1 MKWLKGF
8 FNVFI
13 IAFIIFEGHKFLK
26 EIRLGETIY
35 LLRRTGPAY
44 WLLFVGL
51 GCLAILA
58 ITLYDLV
65 WFYFNKREIKGRT
78 IIKTAWIAS
87 AINNVMGMGGL
98 TGAFIRTVLYKK
110 ANISDNDILKINV
123 LLVPSSITG
132 LSILMWY
139 NLRSVIFN
147 SETLA
152 IKEHP
157 VILLVLIIF
166 CLYILLYLLSEFIP
180 FPSIKEQLTKW
191 GFIGSFKLKI
201 SLVAAS
207 TVEWSAAALFLWA
220 IADHI
225 RPGIHINGVIFFF
238 AVSAAV
244 GLLSFIPAG
253 FGSFDLM
260 MIFGLQAVGLRGAE
274 AAGALILFRVFYYF
288 IPLIIASL
296 LAVADAIPSGNAF
309 PMLKELSPFWEK
321 IGRRNG
327 VNEYQ
332 FDILKDFT
340 IVALWLLMIAAASI
354 MIISTLTPEIPAR
367 IHFLLAFFSVPFLRF
382 SNGATL
388 LSGLILFVLSDAIK
402 LRVKRAYYI
411 SMGVLFAGG
420 IFNLLKGFNFE
431 ELTVFIAVI
440 LVLRYSKDK
449 FYRVS
454 IPRSW
459 GRLFKQTVISQL
471 IVALYMLSGQSTPF
485 FFYHLHRGAGLL
497 YQTPDDY
504 FNNGVVLS
512 ITIQILIVIWFF
524 VQNQKAPWSRQT
536 RSEIFSTLD
545 HFICCYE
552 GNALTHLIYSGDKY
566 LHTTVD
572 GRALIAFRPYKDKLI
587 VLGDPIGD
595 LENFTDYLE
604 EFRRYADLYGYL
616 PVFYQACQENLTKY
630 HEIGY
635 TFFKLGEEAYVDL
648 NEFSLDDKKYKAF
661 RNTRNRMVREGVQ
674 FAISEPAHSE
684 EILDELEKLSQ
695 EWLGRRREKGFSLG
709 RFNRRYLNR
718 SQIALLKDAGGK
730 ITAFASIMP
739 FYDGKTL
746 SVDLMRFSKDSPSGS
761 MDYLF
766 MNLLQWGKDKGFASF
781 NLGMAP
787 LSNVGESQYAL
798 KEEKAARQLFNYGG
812 AFYHFKGL
820 RKYKEKF
827 DPEWYPRYLAYPKQ
841 LRITPLLIDISIMVS
856 RSYKIHIKE

>member
-1 MKWLKGF
+1 MKWMKGF
-8 FNVFI
+8 FNVLI
-13 IAFIIFEGHKFLK
+13 IAIIIFEGHKFIR

-35 LLRRTGPAY
+35 LLRRTGLSY
-44 WLLFVGL
+44 WLLFAGL
-51 GCLAILA
+51 GCLGILA
-58 ITLYDLV
+58 ITSYDLV
-65 WFYFNKREIKGRT
+65 WFHFNKREIKSRT
-78 IIKTAWIAS
+78 IVKTAWIAS

-98 TGAFIRTVLYKK
+98 TGAFIRTVFYKK
-110 ANISDNDILKINV
+110 ANIEDIDILKINV

-139 NLRSVIFN
+139 NLRGVILHA
-147 SETLA
+147 ETLA

-157 VILLVLIIF
+157 VILLVLVIF

-180 FPSIKEQLTKW
+180 FPFIKEQLTKW

-225 RPGIHINGVIFFF
+225 KPGISINGVIFFF

-260 MIFGLQAVGLRGAE
+260 MIFGLQAAGLRGAE

-296 LAVADAIPSGNAF
+296 LAVVDAIPNGNGF
-309 PMLKELSPFWEK
+309 PMLRELSPFWEK

-354 MIISTLTPEIPAR
+354 MVISTLTPEIPER

-388 LSGLILFVLSDAIK
+388 LSGLILFILSDAIK

-431 ELTVFIAVI
+431 ELIVFAAVI

-459 GRLFKQTVISQL
+459 GRLFKQTVMSQL
-471 IVALYMLSGQSTPF
+471 VVALYMLSGQSTPF
-485 FFYHLHRGAGLL
+485 SFYHLHR

-504 FNNGVVLS
+504 FNNGIVLS
-512 ITIQILIVIWFF
+512 IAIQILIVIWFF

-536 RSEIFSTLD
+536 KSEIYGTLD
-545 HFICCYE
+545 RFICCRE

-566 LHTTVD
+566 LYASAD
-572 GRALIAFRPYKDKLI
+572 GRALIAFRPYKDKL
-587 VLGDPIGD
+587 VALGDPIGD

-616 PVFYQACQENLTKY
+616 PIFYQVCQESLTKY

-648 NEFSLDDKKYKAF
+648 NSFDLGDRRYKAF
-661 RNTRNRMVREGVQ
+661 RNTRNRMEREGVQ
-674 FAISEPAHSE
+674 FAVSEPTHSGE
-684 EILDELEKLSQ
+684 LLNELEKLSQ

-709 RFNRRYLNR
+709 RFDRGYLNR

-730 ITAFASIMP
+730 VTAFASIMP
-739 FYDGKTL
+739 FYDKKTL

-766 MNLLQWGKDKGFASF
+766 MNLLQWAKERGFTSF

-827 DPEWYPRYLAYPKQ
+827 DPEWYPKYLAYPKQ

-856 RSYKIHIKE
+856 RSYKNHIKE